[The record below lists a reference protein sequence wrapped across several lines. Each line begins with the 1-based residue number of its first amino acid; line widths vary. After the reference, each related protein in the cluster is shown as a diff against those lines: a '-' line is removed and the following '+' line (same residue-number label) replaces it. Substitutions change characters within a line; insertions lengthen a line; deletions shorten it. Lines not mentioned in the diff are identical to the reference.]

1 MYETNFREIEGGTK
15 IVRECSL
22 KSENV
27 LQKTI
32 PNIIV
37 LFAYLGLHAASTDWE
52 EKNFGLSMSSKK
64 GKLLLL

>member
-15 IVRECSL
+15 IVTECSL
-22 KSENV
+22 KSEKV

-37 LFAYLGLHAASTDWE
+37 LFAYLGLHAASTD
-52 EKNFGLSMSSKK
+52 
-64 GKLLLL
+64 